1 MLSLPPLKD
10 LLGSQPIPVTPSFRY
25 YSSNINKVI
34 ITTGTL
40 KTYCITSCLL
50 SDS

>member
-1 MLSLPPLKD
+1 MLSLSPLKD

-34 ITTGTL
+34 STTGTL
-40 KTYCITSCLL
+40 KTSCITSYLL
-50 SDS
+50 CDS